1 MINHK
6 NFQVGKKTISLMDDG
21 FCCSEAIFLSVASYF
36 EKEFDKKVIK
46 IATPFRAGIGLSRQS
61 ICGAFTG
68 GLLVIGYFFGRDN
81 GSESDVHCQE
91 LASRFLEKFNSEF
104 LNLHCSELIKMDAC
118 KQLTGRTAELLVE
131 ILRDEK
137 KFQLS

>member
-1 MINHK
+1 MINNK
-6 NFQVGKKTISLMDDG
+6 KFEVAKKTISLMDDG
-21 FCCSEAIFLSVASYF
+21 FCCSEAIFISVATYF
-36 EKEFDKKVIK
+36 EKEFDTRIIRV
-46 IATPFRAGIGLSRQS
+46 ATPYRAGIGLSKES
-61 ICGAFTG
+61 ICGAFSG
-68 GLLVIGYFFGRDN
+68 GLLVIGYFFGRDS

-104 LNLHCSELIKMDAC
+104 SSLQCSELIKMDAC